1 MPLNQSQLRGKL
13 GWLAIPAAAAAALA
27 VYILFPQ
34 SDPELVPAD
43 TLEQIQAEPPQ
54 QTETPT
60 QQDTLPETIMI
71 DIKGQ
76 VKSPGVF
83 ELPAGARAQDAIAA
97 AGGFLESADP
107 QAINLALK
115 VQDEMVLYVPA
126 IGEEVPAL
134 ASPVAAGTSPDPA
147 GALVDLN
154 AATDAELME
163 LPGIGP
169 SKAAAIIAYR
179 TENGNFE
186 KIEDLTNVTGIGD
199 KTFEQLKDGITVR

>member
-1 MPLNQSQLRGKL
+1 MA
-13 GWLAIPAAAAAALA
+13 LAI
-27 VYILFPQ
+27 YLFIPQ
-34 SDPELVPAD
+34 SEPELVPAQ

-60 QQDTLPETIMI
+60 QQDALPETIMI

-76 VKSPGVF
+76 VASPGVF

-97 AGGFLESADP
+97 AGGFLETADP
-107 QAINLALK
+107 TAINLALK

-126 IGEEVPAL
+126 IGEELPVL
-134 ASPVAAGTSPDPA
+134 ASPVQTGPAAGPA
-147 GALVDLN
+147 GGLIDIN
-154 AATDAELME
+154 SATDVELME

-186 KIEDLTNVTGIGD
+186 KIEDLKDVTGIGD
-199 KTFEQLKDGITVR
+199 KSFEQLKDGITVR